1 MMYRPYTNPSGESR
15 RKGVV
20 KRKALHLS
28 VLVCLGA
35 AIVVFVSARKVRN
48 SSSESGRHQEQWS
61 AITGEH
67 PKSNTNHMSETVV
80 RRRIKRE
87 TIPAV
92 DWRNETY
99 RQLFN
104 DSNYVQLSAARSIG
118 INPHT
123 LGDPAKSDELVS
135 LFSTKCYHVD
145 TMYHSRPFLIPEA
158 VLLLHYIGDR
168 FQKLMHERYPDL
180 GAYKVIVTSALRTE
194 ESERNLRRVNR
205 NATDTSCHIYGT
217 TFDISAQRYLCQNET
232 DTVVDRCKEI
242 LAEALYEIR
251 YEGLCYVKYER
262 GSCFHITLRT
272 TQYEGESPSEM
283 KQYVNP
289 GSPTYLGMKTKTKPK
304 TKTITKTQSETAA
317 EAKPTNTTIIQS
329 HTTPTSN
336 KKSKTTDNTKTRPDN
351 KDNKKSQTASKT
363 QSKKEPTKQPPA
375 VQQPRLTDRERLSL
389 EQFERSY

>member
-1 MMYRPYTNPSGESR
+1 MMYRPYTNPSGKNR

-20 KRKALHLS
+20 KRKAIHLS
-28 VLVCLGA
+28 LLFCLGA
-35 AIVVFVSARKVRN
+35 AIVVFVSARKVRIASHDN
-48 SSSESGRHQEQWS
+48 KHRQEKWS
-61 AITGEH
+61 AMNGEQ
-67 PKSNTNHMSETVV
+67 PMGSVKNMSGSVV

-87 TIPAV
+87 SIPAV

-135 LFSTKCYHVD
+135 IFSTKHYYVD

-158 VLLLHYIGDR
+158 VLLLYYIGER
-168 FQKLMHERYPDL
+168 FQKLMHERYPEMGD
-180 GAYKVIVTSALRTE
+180 YRVIVTSALRTE

-217 TFDISAQRYLCQNET
+217 TFDLSAQRYLYQDET
-232 DTVVDRCKEI
+232 DTVVDCCKEI

-272 TQYEGESPSEM
+272 TQYEGELASELN
-283 KQYVNP
+283 QYVNP
-289 GSPTYLGMKTKTKPK
+289 GSPTYLGTKTKTKTKKKAATETRTTNTSKKTNNTTPTKTNKKTRNTTK
-304 TKTITKTQSETAA
+304 TKTEPNKMTRTKKQTET
-317 EAKPTNTTIIQS
+317 KPKQE
-329 HTTPTSN
+329 P
-336 KKSKTTDNTKTRPDN
+336 
-351 KDNKKSQTASKT
+351 TAS
-363 QSKKEPTKQPPA
+363 PTVYQPK
-375 VQQPRLTDRERLSL
+375 LTDRERLSL
-389 EQFERSY
+389 EHFERNY